1 MLLPPTLTAAERRV
15 EEGQGPA
22 FLLCNNPNSEEVAN
36 AFQWFRVG
44 GTGTPL
50 STRSRLTFNFPISR
64 DSSGEY
70 ECQLVSRIN
79 GTTATAR
86 GELIVEC
93 KHCCCLLLLLLLFIV
108 VLLVKLSV

>member
-1 MLLPPTLTAAERRV
+1 MLLPPILTSAERRV

-22 FLLCNNPNSEEVAN
+22 FLLCNNPNSPEVAN
-36 AFQWFRVG
+36 AFQWFRVSDP
-44 GTGTPL
+44 GTPL

-70 ECQLVSRIN
+70 ECQLVSLIN
-79 GTTATAR
+79 GENATAR

-93 KHCCCLLLLLLLFIV
+93 KLCCWLLFCC
-108 VLLVKLSV
+108 